1 MKKIFVFFNLLL
13 FYIVVNSQAAE
24 ISSPDRFEKNKNMFN
39 AYLRYCWFDTQVE
52 NEAVEALLGELPTG
66 NKLGAMAIGGLFD
79 FNSKYYGGFIGV
91 DASIY
96 AVGKLDSKKESRGI
110 LKEESDGNN
119 VSFAKIGQL
128 YIKMKHEAQNWS
140 VDTQIGRGRF
150 DAASISTLDTRVAPS
165 SYQGMRAHFNVKNFS
180 VWKFPGNFTLE
191 GAYINRTSYYDTD
204 KFEYLYSESGQTID
218 SVVTYGAILDLKAV
232 ELVLAQGIAKD
243 FNINTSLGLTLKAPL
258 GDNGGIM
265 LDTKLF
271 KYKANGKIW
280 ETDLVAGDAA
290 YDDEAKLYNVNLGAS
305 YKSSFGKFRFGLSYT
320 KCDAELSTFTSFGT
334 PMLGYAYLDH
344 AENMASRREA
354 WTISGNDF
362 NNEGEQAWQIAV
374 EYRLPSSLG
383 KNITPF
389 PLDDITFMFIYK
401 EGFFDALNPL
411 PLLSGG
417 IPIMTDI
424 KERQAEYRAYYR
436 FDEEKYSGVS
446 IGMAF
451 IDYRINEDFVAL
463 VSAQPNNV
471 MTGREFR
478 LYIDYAF

>member
-1 MKKIFVFFNLLL
+1 QQQLQQQREEDDRRRRGESRRSRAASQQRGQ
-13 FYIVVNSQAAE
+13 SQAAGTRPETPEPVEGRKHME
-24 ISSPDRFEKNKNMFN
+24 IQTVSYLEDLVASSI
-39 AYLRYCWFDTQVE
+39 V
-52 NEAVEALLGELPTG
+52 
-66 NKLGAMAIGGLFD
+66 I
-79 FNSKYYGGFIGV
+79 
-91 DASIY
+91 
-96 AVGKLDSKKESRGI
+96 RG
-110 LKEESDGNN
+110 KEELLLLC
-119 VSFAKIGQL
+119 ITRW
-128 YIKMKHEAQNWS
+128 IHE
-140 VDTQIGRGRF
+140 
-150 DAASISTLDTRVAPS
+150 
-165 SYQGMRAHFNVKNFS
+165 
-180 VWKFPGNFTLE
+180 
-191 GAYINRTSYYDTD
+191 
-204 KFEYLYSESGQTID
+204 
-218 SVVTYGAILDLKAV
+218 
-232 ELVLAQGIAKD
+232 
-243 FNINTSLGLTLKAPL
+243 
-258 GDNGGIM
+258 GGIM

-305 YKSSFGKFRFGLSYT
+305 YKSSYGKFRFGLSYT
-320 KCDAELSTFTSFGT
+320 KCDTELSTFTSFGT

-389 PLDDITFMFIYK
+389 PLDDITFMFIYR